1 VFASFLGA
9 TIASARLSHN
19 DGKRVA
25 LALNVL
31 GALLVAFVLALN
43 LTRLQGLTALGGAA
57 LVSGY
62 LWAAWVRRGRP
73 SGVASIVR

>member
-1 VFASFLGA
+1 MTLNILGA
-9 TIASARLSHN
+9 A
-19 DGKRVA
+19 
-25 LALNVL
+25 
-31 GALLVAFVLALN
+31 LVAFVLALN
-43 LTRLQGLTALGGAA
+43 LTRLDGAIALAGSL